1 MQKESDRDRRCRYIR
16 CKVTSREVT
25 GFRQKCDKV
34 LRYFEVLFFVFI
46 RRKVHFITVTLQRC
60 YKYDDREKAMRRY
73 FDDLSEASVG
83 ENWTCVHTKW
93 RSVFADLCNV
103 SELPVLKMQKHV
115 WNTEVTLL
123 KILADDKILAARY
136 ICKLYVLHTTWLTL

>member
-1 MQKESDRDRRCRYIR
+1 MTQQEKLRHPDAERERSRLRCRYVR

-25 GFRQKCDKV
+25 GFRQEWDKV
-34 LRYFEVLFFVFI
+34 LRYFEALLFFVFI

-73 FDDLSEASVG
+73 LDVFSEATVG

-93 RSVFADLCNV
+93 RSFFADLCNV

-115 WNTEVTLL
+115 WIYWSDSTKNPGGRQDFSREV
-123 KILADDKILAARY
+123 Y
-136 ICKLYVLHTTWLTL
+136 M

>member
-1 MQKESDRDRRCRYIR
+1 MTEQWKLRHPDAERERSRLRCRYVR

-25 GFRQKCDKV
+25 GFRQEWDKV
-34 LRYFEVLFFVFI
+34 LRYFEALLFFVFI

-73 FDDLSEASVG
+73 LDDLSEASVG

-93 RSVFADLCNV
+93 RSFFADLCNV

-115 WNTEVTLL
+115 WIYWSDSTKNPGGRQDFSREV
-123 KILADDKILAARY
+123 Y
-136 ICKLYVLHTTWLTL
+136 M